1 VSAGYGT
8 MSEAINL
15 VEDKGRDYLNKLL
28 RVKMIQQE
36 ETD

>member
-1 VSAGYGT
+1 MA
-8 MSEAINL
+8 EAIIL

-36 ETD
+36 ESD